1 MGERYIS
8 DHTRFIAAMKKK
20 DPAIEDGQRKGRA
33 LLWDKR
39 VDLDE
44 VSRFQASE
52 VQQPAYVYQNYV
64 GPAIDKAENEP
75 ASPGTPAANKS

>member
-20 DPAIEDGQRKGRA
+20 DPGIEVGQRKGRA

-39 VDLDE
+39 LDLDL
-44 VSRFQASE
+44 VRRFQASE
-52 VQQPAYVYQNYV
+52 VQQPGYVYQNYV
-64 GPAIDKAENEP
+64 GPPDGKSDGST

>member
-8 DHTRFIAAMKKK
+8 DHTRFIATMKKK

-52 VQQPAYVYQNYV
+52 VQQQAYVYQNYV
-64 GPAIDKAENEP
+64 GPAGGKAEGEP

>member
-8 DHTRFIAAMKKK
+8 DHTRFIATMKKK

-64 GPAIDKAENEP
+64 GPAGGKAEGEP